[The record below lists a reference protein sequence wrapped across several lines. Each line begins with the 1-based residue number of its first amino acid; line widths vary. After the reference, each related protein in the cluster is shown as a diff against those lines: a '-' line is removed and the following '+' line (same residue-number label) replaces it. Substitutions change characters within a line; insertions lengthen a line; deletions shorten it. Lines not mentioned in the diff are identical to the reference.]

1 MSFQIAPPLMSMFQ
15 VMRNSV
21 SPASTPPKVPTR
33 AWISDWIELLLITLA
48 RGGRG
53 PTHITRWMMLFSNIL
68 YNSYQ
73 YVTADTSA
81 IDTEYFTEKGKR
93 APLIG
98 IQDDASL
105 QAWMEAVCQYVIP
118 KLIKED
124 MSLPLPS
131 SEFDAL
137 VASHSSANALPSLGR
152 YASILDAYR
161 QARDQ
166 DGWRQTNIFQGALPN
181 GNAVVL
187 ADNSAP
193 QDLRTL
199 PEPSKWTPLSL
210 NGVTRNYLTP
220 EWGTVNRGILSEEV
234 AAEMRAQV
242 DELFPDE
249 AQFQKEMQEV
259 ASVTSSLTSE
269 GKMIAEYWAGGP
281 GSVSPPGMWM
291 VMLDVVIRSNGF
303 SLREEIRFYTILAAG
318 LYEAGI
324 HAWRLKRDHLQ
335 ARPVQVLRQQLY
347 GEPIDLEWDEQKSG
361 EYWLP
366 YQALNF
372 VTPPF
377 PDFVSG
383 HSTFSMTAAR
393 LFCCLL
399 RSDQIVLENPMITLD
414 ILNYF
419 SPILAGTT
427 TLFSINSVMIRP
439 KKSEIQPGVEPT
451 TGVCLG
457 WSTWSEMAL
466 SSGRSRIFG
475 GIHVESSNQGGL
487 LLGRLIADRIWDK
500 MRLL

>member
-1 MSFQIAPPLMSMFQ
+1 MSFQIAPPLTSMFQ

-21 SPASTPPKVPTR
+21 SVAPPPPKVATQ
-33 AWISDWIELLLITLA
+33 AWISDWMELLLLTLA
-48 RGGRG
+48 RAPRG
-53 PTHITRWMMLFSNIL
+53 PTHVTRWMMLFSNLL

-73 YVTADTSA
+73 YVTANTSPT
-81 IDTEYFTEKGKR
+81 DTEYFTGSHAKR
-93 APLIG
+93 ATLIG
-98 IQDDASL
+98 DKDDSSL

-118 KLIKED
+118 KLITQD
-124 MSLPLPS
+124 MSLPFPA
-131 SEFDAL
+131 SEFDQL
-137 VASHSSANALPSLGR
+137 VASHSSSTPLPSLGR
-152 YASILDAYR
+152 FASTLDAYR
-161 QARDQ
+161 QARDG
-166 DGWRQTNIFQGALPN
+166 DGWRQANTFQGSLPN
-181 GNAVVL
+181 GDAVLL

-210 NGVTRNYLTP
+210 NGVRRNYLTP
-220 EWGTVNRGILSEEV
+220 EWGTVNHGVLPEEV
-234 AAEMRAQV
+234 AGEIRAQV

-259 ASVTSSLTSE
+259 GRVTSSLTSE

-281 GSVSPPGMWM
+281 GTVTPPGMWM
-291 VMLDVVIRSNGF
+291 VMLDVVIRSNGY

-324 HAWRLKRDHLQ
+324 NAWRLKRDHMQ

-347 GEPIDLEWDEQKSG
+347 DHPIDLPWCEEKSG

-393 LFCCLL
+393 LFCFMLQ
-399 RSDQIVLENPMITLD
+399 SDQIVLQNPMITLD
-414 ILNYF
+414 ILQYI
-419 SPILAGTT
+419 SPIVTGVL
-427 TLFSINSVMIRP
+427 SINSVMIRP

-457 WSTWSEMAL
+457 WSTWTEMAL

-487 LLGRLIADRIWDK
+487 LLGRLIADRIWEK
-500 MRLL
+500 MRGM